1 MLWNEKEIVPDSY
14 ETQRIK
20 EGKMKIDD
28 KSNYMKYN
36 VLYKNVLYKN
46 NLWYRNIL
54 YIIFLVE
61 ILSLL

>member
-1 MLWNEKEIVPDSY
+1 MKKKFPDSH

-36 VLYKNVLYKN
+36 VLYENVLYKN
-46 NLWYRNIL
+46 NL
-54 YIIFLVE
+54 
-61 ILSLL
+61 